1 MLIERMPPDVLAGGD
16 EDLEKK
22 VKMSEDFQLAWIVY
36 TASTLVLLLAGW
48 WFMRNW
54 RWSWLRRT
62 LLLIFAAVLLVPVK
76 VPVAE
81 SVAMPVLPLFVYQ
94 MLFEEN
100 GAAPEVTANLVFSA
114 GGALAVMVF
123 WGIVTLLL
131 RFRRDRRSRFDDDPY
146 FNEQ

>member
-1 MLIERMPPDVLAGGD
+1 
-16 EDLEKK
+16 
-22 VKMSEDFQLAWIVY
+22 MSEDFQLAWMIY
-36 TASTLVLLLAGW
+36 AASTLVVLLAGR

-62 LLLIFAAVLLVPVK
+62 LLLVSAAVLLVPVK
-76 VPVAE
+76 IPVAD

-94 MLFEEN
+94 ALFEEN

-114 GGALAVMVF
+114 GGALVVMVV
-123 WGIVTLLL
+123 WGIVTLL
-131 RFRRDRRSRFDDDPY
+131 FRYRRNRRSRFDDDPY